1 MSGSNLSFKSQ
12 TAPQW
17 FLGIPE
23 GASIVPVWSE
33 FTKRKFVPGAGKSGD
48 YGRLSLTMNGV
59 LPREKDDS
67 EGLQPEN
74 FDGYQLL
81 DKGQLVF
88 KLIDLQNE
96 STSRVGL
103 SPATGLVS
111 PAYIVV
117 SASDRVLP
125 EYAYYYFM
133 DLYNRRVYN
142 NIGEDGVRLSL
153 GWEDLK
159 ALPFP
164 LVSLDIQKRIVAFL
178 DEETAKIDALIA
190 KQQHLIDL
198 LDERNSVIWYQ
209 LFTGYEPVRHLPLKR
224 VLRKLDRPAN
234 PETGVI
240 TAYRDGVVTLRSNR
254 REEGYTFSETESG
267 YQGIEPG
274 DLVFHGLDGFAGSVG
289 VSDSEGRSTPVY
301 HVCETIDEYDIVFLA
316 KYLRYLGKTG
326 YLATQAPNVRQRSV
340 DFRNWDRFGRLPLSL
355 PDIQTQHVI
364 VEKIE
369 SSHEGNEQAK
379 ERIAREISLLQ
390 ERRSALI
397 TAAVTGQIEV

>member
-1 MSGSNLSFKSQ
+1 MIITHMKEEAPSSWSQ
-12 TAPQW
+12 KPIYTVASAYSTGLTMEDVSDLGTPVYDAKGLVGFTSSEPVGMPYFTIIKDGAGIGKVRLMESDTT
-17 FLGIPE
+17 FLG
-23 GASIVPVWSE
+23 
-33 FTKRKFVPGAGKSGD
+33 
-48 YGRLSLTMNGV
+48 TMNGIAAKQSIELKYLFYV
-59 LPREKDDS
+59 FEQSSFLLENITTIPHIYFSDYSKEKIYVPPINT
-67 EGLQPEN
+67 Q
-74 FDGYQLL
+74 
-81 DKGQLVF
+81 
-88 KLIDLQNE
+88 
-96 STSRVGL
+96 R
-103 SPATGLVS
+103 
-111 PAYIVV
+111 
-117 SASDRVLP
+117 
-125 EYAYYYFM
+125 
-133 DLYNRRVYN
+133 
-142 NIGEDGVRLSL
+142 
-153 GWEDLK
+153 
-159 ALPFP
+159 
-164 LVSLDIQKRIVAFL
+164 RIVAFL

-301 HVCETIDEYDIVFLA
+301 HVCETIDEDDIVFLA

-369 SSHEGNEQAK
+369 SAHEGNEQAK